1 MKTKI
6 LLASILGCSSILTG
20 YAKENINNNSHMV
33 AGTNYA
39 GQFKA
44 IAGTDKI
51 TGERIVTYALPSGL
65 LSEPEK
71 YASYE
76 ITFGNSHNG
85 MKSEKSEEIP
95 INENTLTYVYRV
107 SDKVAE
113 GTVWEG
119 YILTYDKQHETH
131 DVFSLNPV
139 TIPAIDEKVLIS
151 EPQED
156 GTVFTITYDDPS
168 VTLNPSLSNTKKGDV
183 VLDDGMEVINDSST
197 SPNQLK
203 VKINEKAIHTIKVN
217 VSDKQVKQYKL
228 QVGPQQYP
236 QNIIGNNLFDINMM
250 TLPTSPGYI
259 GYMNIAGNCH
269 SDGIVTNDLI
279 SLNGSRIDPYKITL
293 SSGRGLD
300 RAVHKAFPV
309 RYWINP
315 KKDYYIIDIYLYD
328 DHNKLFLYD
337 FSMELEF
344 NPSSKY
350 YKQLAS
356 EELVVHYNG
365 KVIETESEIHWSNPV
380 AVK

>member
-20 YAKENINNNSHMV
+20 YAKENVNNNSHIV

-44 IAGTDKI
+44 TVGTDKI
-51 TGERIVTYALPSGL
+51 TGERIVTYTLPSGL

-107 SDKVAE
+107 SDEVAE

-119 YILTYDKQHETH
+119 YISTYDKQHGSLSS
-131 DVFSLNPV
+131 VFSLNPV

-168 VTLNPSLSNTKKGDV
+168 VTLNPSLSNTKQGDV
-183 VLDDGMEVINDSST
+183 VLDDGMEVIDDGST
-197 SPNQLK
+197 NPDQIK
-203 VKINEKAIHTIKVN
+203 VKINKKAIHTIKVN
-217 VSDKQVKQYKL
+217 VSDKKVKQYKL

-236 QNIIGNNLFDINMM
+236 QNIKDNDIIKINAVAAPLGNLYAYIYFSRADTEGINSINIRSQD
-250 TLPTSPGYI
+250 TTVRGY
-259 GYMNIAGNCH
+259 
-269 SDGIVTNDLI
+269 
-279 SLNGSRIDPYKITL
+279 K
-293 SSGRGLD
+293 SGRWFPIYSSTTPID
-300 RAVHKAFPV
+300 RNGRMASDYQISFKTTESWEEYMINTSFSQSTKYYTQVGKLETIV
-309 RYWINP
+309 R
-315 KKDYYIIDIYLYD
+315 
-328 DHNKLFLYD
+328 D
-337 FSMELEF
+337 FS
-344 NPSSKY
+344 NYTGKY
-350 YKQLAS
+350 EYR
-356 EELVVHYNG
+356 
-365 KVIETESEIHWSNPV
+365 VINWDDPTPI
-380 AVK
+380 